1 MLCLPDPDLMYKAVL
16 EHARQL
22 ALGVEPD
29 DFEIVKKVRQEV
41 GRELAEQLDLVTQLD
56 TLYHDQLS
64 QLCRRLGVCDD
75 GVFTLKYHRQ
85 RWWRFSGDT
94 RTFYIHDVVT
104 EPATVHGYEPDVNFA
119 FFGKEFVS
127 FVCENTLHVLDTAC
141 REPSR

>member
-1 MLCLPDPDLMYKAVL
+1 VLCLPDPDLMYKAVL

-41 GRELAEQLDLVTQLD
+41 GRELAEQLDLVTKLD
-56 TLYHDQLS
+56 TLYHAQLS
-64 QLCRRLGVCDD
+64 MLCRRLGVSDD
-75 GVFTLKYHRQ
+75 GVFTVKYHRQ
-85 RWWRFSGDT
+85 RWWKFSGDD
-94 RTFYIHDVVT
+94 RAFYIHDVIT
-104 EPATVHGYEPDVNFA
+104 EPQTVHGYEPDVNFA